1 MKTSSLHNKKI
12 IIILLVLL
20 AFFGLKF
27 LPLKSTNWDYPN
39 LLLLL
44 FLVWNSISTNTLY
57 AKLILGC
64 SFFIFL
70 SCLYSYF
77 YNDQAFYLVV
87 VHSYKY
93 FSILFIFY
101 LVKKNIPYQAAE
113 KILVTIGAICCLCY
127 TLQWL
132 IYPVILFS
140 GADSSTANEISY
152 RVRIPGSISC
162 YCLFFYGINKYL
174 IKRKIKYL
182 IYSIFGFFPILMMGF
197 RSLLT
202 FTLLFFF
209 LLFPLVLRK
218 FGKTLFYS
226 LIGIFALLIVTQTD
240 FVKSKIDEMNH
251 RNEANQTFENENYI
265 RWKELDY
272 YWNEQFTRPA
282 EKVFGGGVPT
292 DLESK
297 YANTIYGYAYDKRLF
312 WDDLGLVGLSMI
324 IGIPAV
330 TLLVLLYLVCIWRCK
345 EPELQYIRVTL
356 AVVLLASLFT
366 NSEVYRQG
374 NLLLLTLFLYIEYKY
389 HLEKAYR
396 SRGIIKRKT
405 KY

>member
-1 MKTSSLHNKKI
+1 
-12 IIILLVLL
+12 
-20 AFFGLKF
+20 
-27 LPLKSTNWDYPN
+27 
-39 LLLLL
+39 
-44 FLVWNSISTNTLY
+44 
-57 AKLILGC
+57 
-64 SFFIFL
+64 
-70 SCLYSYF
+70 
-77 YNDQAFYLVV
+77 
-87 VHSYKY
+87 
-93 FSILFIFY
+93 
-101 LVKKNIPYQAAE
+101 
-113 KILVTIGAICCLCY
+113 
-127 TLQWL
+127 
-132 IYPVILFS
+132 
-140 GADSSTANEISY
+140 
-152 RVRIPGSISC
+152 
-162 YCLFFYGINKYL
+162 
-174 IKRKIKYL
+174 
-182 IYSIFGFFPILMMGF
+182 
-197 RSLLT
+197 
-202 FTLLFFF
+202 
-209 LLFPLVLRK
+209 
-218 FGKTLFYS
+218 
-226 LIGIFALLIVTQTD
+226 
-240 FVKSKIDEMNH
+240 MNH
-251 RNEANQTFENENYI
+251 RNETNQTFENENYI

-292 DLESK
+292 DRESK

-389 HLEKAYR
+389 HIEKAYR